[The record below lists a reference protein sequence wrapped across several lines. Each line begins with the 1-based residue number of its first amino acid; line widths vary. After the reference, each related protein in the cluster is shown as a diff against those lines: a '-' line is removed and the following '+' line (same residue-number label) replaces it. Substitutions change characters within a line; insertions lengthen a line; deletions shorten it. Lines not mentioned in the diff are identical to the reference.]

1 MRYIPFS
8 KTEQQEMIQSVGAK
22 TIDDLFIDIPVS
34 ARLKRALNIPPALSE
49 LEISDYFIKLAAS
62 NDTASMVCFRGA
74 GAYDH
79 YIPSVVKHLVLRGEF
94 FTAYTPY
101 QPEASQGTLQMI
113 YEFQSLICEL
123 TGMDVANAS
132 LYDGSTAVAE
142 AALMACRS
150 TERGKILIAKTVH
163 PQYREVLRTY
173 CTQAEIGYEEIPYK
187 DGVIDLEELS
197 KLATSDVAGVI
208 IQHPNFFGNLEPVH
222 EIEKLVHKN
231 GSLFVVT
238 ANPISLGILA
248 PPGEYNADICIMEG
262 QSLGNAISYGG
273 PYLGIIA
280 CKGALVRRMP
290 GRLVG
295 IAKDNKGRRGFVLTL
310 QAREQHIRR
319 AKATSNICT
328 NQSLNALCATIYLAL
343 IGKEGIK
350 EVADLNLQKAHY
362 AVQQLT
368 SSQGYSLAWTKQH
381 FFNEFAIRCPQPV
394 KTINEKLHRTG
405 ILGGYDLESDYPEL
419 NRCMLICVTEKRTK
433 AQIDQ
438 LVNAVKVS

>member
-8 KTEQQEMIQSVGAK
+8 KTEQDEMIQSIGAK
-22 TIDDLFIDIPVS
+22 TIDDLFTDIPES
-34 ARLKRALNIPPALSE
+34 ARLKHSLNIPPALSE
-49 LEISDYFIKLAAS
+49 LEISEYFKKLAS
-62 NDTASMVCFRGA
+62 INDTANMVCFRGA

-79 YIPSVVKHLVLRGEF
+79 YIPSVVKHLALRGEF

-163 PQYREVLRTY
+163 PQYREVLKTY
-173 CTQAEIGYEEIPYK
+173 CTQAEIGYQEIPYK
-187 DGVIDLEELS
+187 NGIVDLEELS
-197 KLATSDVAGVI
+197 KLVTSDIAGII

-222 EIEKLVHKN
+222 EIEKLVHQN
-231 GSLFVVT
+231 QSLLVVA

-262 QSLGNAISYGG
+262 QALGNAISFGG

-280 CKGALVRRMP
+280 CKQSLVRRMP

-295 IAKDNKGRRGFVLTL
+295 IAKDNKDRRGFVLTL

-343 IGKEGIK
+343 VGKEGIK
-350 EVADLNLQKAHY
+350 EVANLNLQKAHY
-362 AVQQLT
+362 AAEQLT
-368 SSQGYSLAWTKQH
+368 ANHGYTLAWPNQH
-381 FFNEFAIRCPQPV
+381 FFNEFILRCPQPV
-394 KTINEKLHRTG
+394 KTTNEKLHHAG

-419 NRCMLICVTEKRTK
+419 HGSMLLCVTEKRTK
-433 AQIDQ
+433 EQIDQ
-438 LVNAVKVS
+438 LVNILEVN